1 MALLGGFPPSPA
13 MSLARLFKRIQSI
26 CENPGPSL
34 IFFDFERPEP
44 VDELLEETPAERG
57 NLLVPLTVTLIL
69 FEELVDREAMAQR
82 ERERGQR
89 GRRERVGESSMAK
102 RARDFFRILVKF
114 ARTVP
119 ILKLFA
125 FHQYQNMTIC
135 EKIAIF

>member
-1 MALLGGFPPSPA
+1 MLSQLRTRDGTAGWLSTQ
-13 MSLARLFKRIQSI
+13 SSHVLARLFKRIQSI

-89 GRRERVGESSMAK
+89 GRRERGLERVVLLG
-102 RARDFFRILVKF
+102 
-114 ARTVP
+114 
-119 ILKLFA
+119 
-125 FHQYQNMTIC
+125 
-135 EKIAIF
+135 